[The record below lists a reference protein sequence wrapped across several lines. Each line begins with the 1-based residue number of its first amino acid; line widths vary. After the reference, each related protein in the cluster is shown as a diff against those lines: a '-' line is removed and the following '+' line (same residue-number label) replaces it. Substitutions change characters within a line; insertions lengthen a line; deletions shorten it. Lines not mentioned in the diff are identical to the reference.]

1 MSSRRSNLLLWFGV
15 GGGAAAWTVQFVA
28 NLAFSFAQC
37 NQPTA
42 RWQLPVH
49 GWQIGLSAGAVVT
62 VLASIAA
69 CVTIFRRT
77 FRIDDVFGQERR
89 GDGSA
94 PPLGRVHFLTIV
106 GFVVNVLVLAIVV
119 MTGIGAPLLTVCQ
132 QS

>member
-1 MSSRRSNLLLWFGV
+1 MSSRPSNLLVWFGV
-15 GGGAAAWTVQFVA
+15 AGGAAAWTVQFVA

-37 NQPTA
+37 NQPTT

-49 GWQIGLSAGAVVT
+49 GWQIGLSAAAVAVV
-62 VLASIAA
+62 LAAMAA
-69 CVTIFRRT
+69 CASVFRRT

-94 PPLGRVHFLTIV
+94 PPLGRVHFLAIM
-106 GFVVNVLVLAIVV
+106 GFVVNMLVLAIVV
-119 MTGIGAPLLTVCQ
+119 MTGVGAPLLTVCQ